1 MGKLVFR
8 SRTLYRRLLKSEID
22 EARRQRFTVRYDT
35 QFETD
40 DAMSFRLRNLGGA
53 GFAAMPLPQTAAL
66 SRLPVSDVSAQS
78 ERLGMEIVTE
88 ASTRIGR
95 TRKFAFIQIDD

>member
-1 MGKLVFR
+1 LASV
-8 SRTLYRRLLKSEID
+8 
-22 EARRQRFTVRYDT
+22 RRQRFTVRDDT

-40 DAMSFRLRNLGGA
+40 DAMSFGLRNLGGA
-53 GFAAMPLPQTAAL
+53 GFAAMPLPQTALIFTAM
-66 SRLPVSDVSAQS
+66 SRLPLSDVSAQS

-95 TRKFAFIQIDD
+95 TRKFAFIHIDD